1 MSATAMVAPELWW
14 LAVMGLIMAATS
26 LPYVLDRIVV
36 RGLWGALDNPQPHPL
51 PQSAWAE
58 RMKAA
63 HYNSVENLVVFA
75 PLAVAVVVAGV
86 TDANTL
92 LAVQAFVI
100 ARARS
105 ISWSTRW
112 HPPVLRTLAFLVGW
126 LAIVALALRLLGLI

>member
-100 ARARS
+100 ARAVY
-105 ISWSTRW
+105 IVVYTLGI
-112 HPPVLRTLAFLVGW
+112 PVLRTLAFLVGW